1 MPNLAD
7 ANSTL
12 KGPELFT
19 CGAGSAPQPS
29 TGSPG
34 SSESGSSSAG
44 SSQQSQQP
52 STGATEAAST
62 TFGSN
67 DTAPAA
73 TSAAPVV
80 PSASEEAEC
89 QVEYVYV

>member
-1 MPNLAD
+1 MTYLAD
-7 ANSTL
+7 TNVDSQ
-12 KGPELFT
+12 GPELFT
-19 CGAGSAPQPS
+19 CGAGSAPQQPS
-29 TGSPG
+29 TG

-44 SSQQSQQP
+44 SPQQSQQP
-52 STGATEAAST
+52 STGVTEAAST

-67 DTAPAA
+67 DTTPAA
-73 TSAAPVV
+73 TSSAPAV

>member
-1 MPNLAD
+1 MTYLAD
-7 ANSTL
+7 TNVTSP
-12 KGPELFT
+12 GPELFT
-19 CGAGSAPQPS
+19 CGAGSSSPAPS
-29 TGSPG
+29 TG

-44 SSQQSQQP
+44 SSQQPQQP

-62 TFGSN
+62 TFVGN
-67 DTAPAA
+67 DTTPAA
-73 TSAAPVV
+73 TSSAPAV